1 MIAVINYKYWQYIHT
16 GRDLCLC
23 GMWYGIDILILQN
36 GTIHTYIHTV
46 AIYRSLVDS
55 MPKYSYIYKYRYQ
68 YTYMVCTTRSYTEY
82 PWYPKYPRYPKYPS
96 GTVSQVSLVSWYG
109 IPLSQV
115 SLVSLVR
122 GIPGILVSLVS
133 RYPGIIPSIYSK
145 SQIRV

>member
-1 MIAVINYKYWQYIHT
+1 VLVWYVVWYRHT
-16 GRDLCLC
+16 NTTER
-23 GMWYGIDILILQN
+23 Y
-36 GTIHTYIHTV
+36 HTYIHTV

-115 SLVSLVR
+115 SLVSLV
-122 GIPGILVSLVS
+122 SLVS